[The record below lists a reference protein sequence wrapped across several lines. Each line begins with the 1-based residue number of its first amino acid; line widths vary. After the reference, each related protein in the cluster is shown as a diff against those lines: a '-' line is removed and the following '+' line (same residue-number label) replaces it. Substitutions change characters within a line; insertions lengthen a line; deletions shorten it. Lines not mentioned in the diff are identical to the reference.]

1 LIGPAEHFALRQLPT
16 TLIRIPIVP
25 KDYPDHHDADL
36 VIKLYDL
43 RREPTMRASRSAIN
57 GQFWPKSWE
66 EASAVTRLDH
76 PLNAAWRQTTTY
88 WEMVYSMAKHGII
101 NPEFLLESTSEGVY
115 LFAKVEPYLAQLRE
129 QNANTMRN
137 VEWITSNTEPGRKSL
152 EHYRRRVATALAN
165 R

>member
-1 LIGPAEHFALRQLPT
+1 
-16 TLIRIPIVP
+16 VP

-57 GQFWPKSWE
+57 GQFWPKNKD
-66 EASAVTRLDH
+66 EALAVMRLDH

-115 LFAKVEPYLAQLRE
+115 LFAKVHPYLAEIRE
-129 QNANTMRN
+129 RSPNALRN
-137 VEWITSNTEPGRKSL
+137 VEWITTSTEAGRQSL
-152 EHYRRRVATALAN
+152 VHYRERVDSTLAS